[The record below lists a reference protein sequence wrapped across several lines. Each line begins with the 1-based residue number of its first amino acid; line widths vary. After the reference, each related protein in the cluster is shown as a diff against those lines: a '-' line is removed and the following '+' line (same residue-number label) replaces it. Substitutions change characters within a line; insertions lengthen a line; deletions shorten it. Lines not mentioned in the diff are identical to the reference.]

1 MPKTEVVKAETIRID
16 GSFGEGGGQ
25 ILRSSLSLSL
35 VTGKP
40 FRIENIRANRQKP
53 GLLRQHLTAV
63 QAAAEVGSAEVD
75 GASLGSKALTF
86 VPCRVRAGEFRFA
99 IGTAGSGTLV
109 LQTILPALITAD
121 GPSRIEIEGGTHNPA
136 APPFDFLQ
144 RSFLPLIERMGP
156 KVKLELERY
165 GFYPAGGGRIVAEVI
180 PTDVLKP
187 IELDERG
194 EITTKRATALV
205 ANLPYHIARREL
217 ITVGKQLNW
226 DDELLHCEDTKNSV
240 SPGNLV
246 MIELASSAV
255 TEIVT
260 AFGKLGVS
268 AEDVAKD
275 AAEQARAYMHS
286 SAAVGEHLAD
296 QLLLPLALAGGGSFS
311 AVNLNM
317 HAKTNMDV
325 IRQFLPVN
333 FQVTELEGH
342 NRVSVG
348 SQICMLGSNSVNPTR
363 SRDMERVFKL
373 GASEDAI

>member
-1 MPKTEVVKAETIRID
+1 MNMPKAERVKAETMIRID

-40 FRIENIRANRQKP
+40 FRIDNIRANRQKP

-75 GASLGSKALTF
+75 GAFLGSKALTF
-86 VPCRVRAGEFRFA
+86 EPGKIRSGEFRFT

-109 LQTILPALITAD
+109 LQTILPALITAA

-144 RSFLPLIERMGP
+144 RSFIPLIERMGS
-156 KVKLELERY
+156 KINLELHRY
-165 GFYPAGGGRIVAEVI
+165 GFYPAGGGRFVVEIT
-180 PTDVLKP
+180 PSDSLKP
-187 IELDERG
+187 ISVEDRG
-194 EITTKRATALV
+194 EIATKRATALV

-217 ITVGKQLNW
+217 DAVGKLLNW
-226 DDELLHCEDTKNSV
+226 DPESLRCEDTKNSV

-246 MIELASSAV
+246 MIELASPTV
-255 TEIVT
+255 TQIFT

-268 AEDVAKD
+268 AEEVAKD

-286 SAAVGEHLAD
+286 SAAVDEHLAD
-296 QLLLPLALAGGGSFS
+296 QLLLPMALGGGGSFS
-311 AVNLNM
+311 AVSLNM
-317 HAKTNMDV
+317 HAKTNMEV
-325 IRQFLPVN
+325 IRQFLPVR
-333 FQVTELEGH
+333 FEVTSEEGRNCVLVQH
-342 NRVSVG
+342 
-348 SQICMLGSNSVNPTR
+348 
-363 SRDMERVFKL
+363 
-373 GASEDAI
+373 

>member
-1 MPKTEVVKAETIRID
+1 MPKTEVVKAETTVRID

-40 FRIENIRANRQKP
+40 LRIENIRANRQKP

-63 QAAAEVGSAEVD
+63 QAAAEVGSAEVE
-75 GASLGSKALTF
+75 GAALGSKALTF
-86 VPCRVRAGEFRFA
+86 VPGKIRSGEFRFA

-109 LQTILPALITAD
+109 LQTILPALITAA

-144 RSFLPLIERMGP
+144 RSFVPIIELMGP

-165 GFYPAGGGRIVAEVI
+165 GFYPAGGGRFVVEIT

-187 IELDERG
+187 MNLERG

-205 ANLPYHIARREL
+205 ANLPYHIAKREL
-217 ITVGKQLNW
+217 ETIGKLLNW
-226 DDELLHCEDTKNSV
+226 DAESLRCEDTKNSV

-246 MIELASSAV
+246 MIEVASSTV
-255 TEIVT
+255 TEVFT
-260 AFGKLGVS
+260 SFGKVGVS

-275 AAEQARAYMHS
+275 AAEQALAYMHS
-286 SAAVGEHLAD
+286 SAAVDEHLAD
-296 QLLLPLALAGGGSFS
+296 QLLLPFALAGSGSFS
-311 AVNLNM
+311 AVSLNM
-317 HAKTNMDV
+317 HAKTTMEV
-325 IRQFLPVN
+325 IRQFLPVQFHVEQN
-333 FQVTELEGH
+333 DGFS
-342 NRVSVG
+342 RVRI
-348 SQICMLGSNSVNPTR
+348 QQTR
-363 SRDMERVFKL
+363 
-373 GASEDAI
+373 I

>member
-1 MPKTEVVKAETIRID
+1 MPKAEAVKAGTMVRID
-16 GSFGEGGGQ
+16 GSSGEGGGQ

-63 QAAAEVGSAEVD
+63 QAAAEVGTAEVD
-75 GASLGSKALTF
+75 GGALGSKALTF
-86 VPCRVRAGEFRFA
+86 APGKVRAGGFRFA
-99 IGTAGSGTLV
+99 VGTAGSGTLV
-109 LQTILPALITAD
+109 LQTILPALVTAA

-144 RSFLPLIERMGP
+144 RSFIPLIERMGP
-156 KVKLELERY
+156 KVKLELQRY
-165 GFYPAGGGRIVAEVI
+165 GFYPAGGGRIVVDVT

-187 IELDERG
+187 IELGERG
-194 EITTKRATALV
+194 EITAKRVTALV

-217 ITVGKQLNW
+217 DTVGKLLNW
-226 DDELLHCEDTKNSV
+226 HKEWLRCEDTKNSI

-246 MIELASSAV
+246 MIELTSSTV
-255 TEIVT
+255 TEIFT

-275 AAEQARAYMHS
+275 AAEQATAYMRS
-286 SAAVGEHLAD
+286 SGAVDEHLAD

-311 AVNLNM
+311 AVSFNM
-317 HAKTNMDV
+317 HAKTNMEV
-325 IRQFLPVN
+325 IRQFLPVQ
-333 FQVTELEGH
+333 FELAQQGECS
-342 NRVSVG
+342 RV
-348 SQICMLGSNSVNPTR
+348 
-363 SRDMERVFKL
+363 RVH
-373 GASEDAI
+373 ATHS